1 MPFDAASAR
10 RETTIT
16 SAAAFVAIT
25 PSNSTD
31 LDELTKAVY
40 VGGAGN
46 IVAVDWLGNTTTFV
60 GVLAGTVLPIRVRR
74 VNATSTTATNLVALY

>member
-1 MPFDAASAR
+1 MPFDPASAR
-10 RETTIT
+10 RETTT
-16 SAAAFVAIT
+16 TPAATFLAIT

-31 LDELTKAVY
+31 LDDLTKAVY

-46 IVAVDWLGNTTTFV
+46 IVAVDWLGNTCTFT

-74 VNATSTTATNLVALY
+74 INSTSTTATALVALY

>member
-1 MPFDAASAR
+1 MPFDTSTSNVPSGVDPAR
-10 RETTIT
+10 Q
-16 SAAAFVAIT
+16 FVAIT

-31 LDELTKAVY
+31 LDALTKAVY

-46 IVAVDWLGNTTTFV
+46 LVAVDWAGNTCTFT

-74 VNATSTTATNLVALY
+74 INSTSTTATNLVGLY